1 MEGKPANFSSLS
13 PPASSPA
20 KDFSSPLGMG
30 GNKQTQA
37 KKLTIKNLRRAPA
50 LPEDFQERSWGKLKR
65 AVVAIQTATSIHTSL
80 EELYQ
85 AVENLCRYIL
95 CNIGLIL
102 TVTVVLDG
110 DTFVMDGDTV
120 TVVMDGDWRYLG
132 IMRIT

>member
-120 TVVMDGDWRYLG
+120 TVVMDGHFWG
-132 IMRIT
+132 

>member
-102 TVTVVLDG
+102 TVTVHSIG
-110 DTFVMDGDTV
+110 
-120 TVVMDGDWRYLG
+120 WRYISNGWRYSDSRNGWTYLG
-132 IMRIT
+132 IMRITY

>member
-120 TVVMDGDWRYLG
+120 TVVMDGD
-132 IMRIT
+132 I

>member
-20 KDFSSPLGMG
+20 RDFSSPLGMG

-50 LPEDFQERSWGKLKR
+50 LPEDFQERSWGKLKK

-85 AVENLCRYIL
+85 AVENLCRYVDADD
-95 CNIGLIL
+95 C
-102 TVTVVLDG
+102 DE
-110 DTFVMDGDTV
+110 
-120 TVVMDGDWRYLG
+120 R
-132 IMRIT
+132 